1 MKFTVAIFTFLAVI
15 AAIQA
20 NPISIIGNNVGN
32 IVTIGVNANAS
43 LSSDINVNVITALL
57 ALVNQQA
64 AIINPQADGND
75 QQTPD
80 LSSFITPELLNDVK
94 NIKITPEMIDGLKKL
109 IN

>member
-1 MKFTVAIFTFLAVI
+1 MKLTVAIFTFLAAI
-15 AAIQA
+15 AAIKA
-20 NPISIIGNNVGN
+20 NPISINGNNVGD
-32 IVTIGVNANAS
+32 IVTVGVNANAN

-64 AIINPQADGND
+64 AIINPQADGSVP
-75 QQTPD
+75 QTPD
-80 LSSFITPELLNDVK
+80 ISSFISPELLNEVK